1 MLTSLQISI
10 NYKIRPQK
18 KLVFMC
24 QPFKI
29 PHASRQWD
37 TVQAPRGQVHVVN
50 GSDLPKTLGG
60 KP

>member
-1 MLTSLQISI
+1 
-10 NYKIRPQK
+10 
-18 KLVFMC
+18 MC

-29 PHASRQWD
+29 PQASRQWD
-37 TVQAPRGQVHVVN
+37 TVQAPRGQVHPVMD